1 MECKVRCYD
10 YNEINENLLKQFSE
24 GSSELEKLLIYCY
37 TNKIETRACCIGHI
51 NDGQL
56 SKPYICFVNC
66 KNLYFIM
73 ENLIEFLLNQGEFS
87 DNIEISITDQ
97 IISFKF
103 DCLDANVREY
113 FFGIIRNGLA
123 NIIERNFNVSE
134 KYAGLFNMFNN
145 MNVNNNLGLE
155 ISKKGLEINESRIG
169 FFKTINDGNDIVEV
183 EEKEADFAM
192 DTCSTIKFVNDN
204 EVANFIVEQNNNL
217 RSFQTR

>member
-1 MECKVRCYD
+1 MVM
-10 YNEINENLLKQFSE
+10 I
-24 GSSELEKLLIYCY
+24 
-37 TNKIETRACCIGHI
+37 
-51 NDGQL
+51 
-56 SKPYICFVNC
+56 
-66 KNLYFIM
+66 FIM

-123 NIIERNFNVSE
+123 NIVERNFNVSE

-155 ISKKGLEINESRIG
+155 ISKKGLEITESRIG